1 MYCHNCIG
9 TPLGWQEAV
18 IEDSGIGCS
27 IVRNSQKVGPDSR
40 FKFVN
45 TAVFF
50 GKVLTKNVN
59 SRAFFCWVFTKTI
72 SAKCAGFWFVL
83 HLDQLNPHSF
93 PFQKSNQ
100 SLHIGFLVVV

>member
-1 MYCHNCIG
+1 MNTILVDSLKPMPMYCHNCIG

-59 SRAFFCWVFTKTI
+59 SRVFFVECLQK
-72 SAKCAGFWFVL
+72 
-83 HLDQLNPHSF
+83 
-93 PFQKSNQ
+93 PFQLSVLDFGLSFIWIN
-100 SLHIGFLVVV
+100 